1 MKKLIAFLQLR
12 FIPRS
17 ADWALLT
24 VRLWLGITLALVHG
38 GPKVAGYPQI
48 APNFPDP
55 LGIGSEPSLALVI
68 FAEVFCAAAVGIG
81 LFTRLASLVLVIQFG
96 VAFGMVHHAVRRPG
110 PESGELA
117 FLYLAGFV
125 GVLIAGPGRF
135 SLDAVLGDRERF

>member
-12 FIPRS
+12 FLPRS
-17 ADWALLT
+17 PDWALLAL
-24 VRLWLGITLALVHG
+24 RLWLGITLALVHG
-38 GPKVAGYPQI
+38 WSKVAGYPQI
-48 APNFPDP
+48 ARNFPDP

-68 FAEVFCAAAVGIG
+68 FAEVFCAVAVGVG
-81 LFTRLASLVLVIQFG
+81 LFARLASLVLVIQFG
-96 VAFGMVHHAVRRPG
+96 VAFGVIHHALLQPG

-117 FLYLAGFV
+117 FIYLAGFV